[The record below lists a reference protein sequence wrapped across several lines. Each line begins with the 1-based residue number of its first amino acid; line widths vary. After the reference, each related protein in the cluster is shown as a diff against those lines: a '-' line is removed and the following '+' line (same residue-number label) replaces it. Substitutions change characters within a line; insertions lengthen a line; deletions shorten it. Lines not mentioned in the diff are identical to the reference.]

1 MCGFVGVFNSMAL
14 TPSEELWISE
24 ALSLIKYRGPDDVGH
39 WTGMNQQVILG
50 HQRLAVIDLT
60 NGGHQPM
67 HSQDLKL
74 HLVFNGEI
82 YNYMELRE
90 ELESKGFEFSSESD
104 TEVLLNTYLAWGEKC
119 VNHLNGQFSFAIF
132 DENREQLFLARD
144 RAGEKPMYFAQLANS
159 SIIFGSE
166 LKTLVHHPEISSEI
180 DIENLKEFLTR
191 GQSRG
196 DQSILKGVQKLLP
209 AHTAVFNLRNNQV
222 LISRYWTP
230 QYIEAPSQKSD
241 IKYLSAK
248 LEVLLTQAVERQFVS
263 DVPVGVLLSG
273 GLDSSIITAIAQKTR
288 GSIQTFTAVF
298 SEAQELNE
306 AVHAKRIADY
316 FNTVHHEI
324 EILKPSL
331 DVLEFLGSN
340 FDEPIFDPSVIPT
353 YLLSKEI
360 KKFCTVALGGD
371 GADELFGGY
380 KHYSRALQT
389 LKVHKTL
396 PRGLRK
402 MLSISGSRLIPL
414 GKPGHARFR
423 QLIED
428 HYPFDPQKERMF
440 DSSTAEMMLGISGGH
455 KRDVISKRERFS
467 SDIDLVA
474 TLCNHDFY
482 NYLPNDILVKIDRCS
497 MLSSLEMRSPFL
509 DTDVMDFALKL
520 VPGNLKATKN
530 SRKILLTHL
539 GKRLLPENFDFERK
553 LGFIPPTTKWGLSHE
568 WQEFMKGYLLSEKQN
583 VFEKSILNEY
593 FTNMKNHPLLVDRL
607 LMLTL
612 FEIWRQKNV
621 SN

>member
-1 MCGFVGVFNSMAL
+1 MCGFVGAFNSMAL

-82 YNYMELRE
+82 YNYIELRE

-132 DENREQLFLARD
+132 DENRGQLFLARD
-144 RAGEKPMYFAQLANS
+144 RAGEKPMYFAQLANG

-166 LKTLVHHPEISSEI
+166 LKTLVHHPEIYSEI

-196 DQSILKGVQKLLP
+196 DQSMLKGVQKLLP

-230 QYIEAPSQKSD
+230 QYIESPSQKSD
-241 IKYLSAK
+241 LKYLSAK

-288 GSIQTFTAVF
+288 SSIQTFTAVF

-306 AVHAKRIADY
+306 ADHAKFIADY

-331 DVLEFLGSN
+331 EVLEFLGSN

-396 PRGLRK
+396 PLGLRK
-402 MLSISGSRLIPL
+402 ILSISGSRLIPL

-440 DSSTAEMMLGISGGH
+440 DSSTAEMMLGISGEH
-455 KRDVISKRERFS
+455 KRDVISKREDFS

-539 GKRLLPENFDFERK
+539 GKRLLPDNFDFERK

-583 VFEKSILNEY
+583 VFEKSILHEY

>member
-1 MCGFVGVFNSMAL
+1 MCGFVGAFNSMAL
-14 TPSEELWISE
+14 TPSEELWIPE

-82 YNYMELRE
+82 YNYIELRE

-159 SIIFGSE
+159 SIVFGSE
-166 LKTLVHHPEISSEI
+166 LKTLVHHPEISPEI

-230 QYIEAPSQKSD
+230 QCIEAPSQKSD

-316 FNTVHHEI
+316 FDTVHHEI

-331 DVLEFLGSN
+331 EVLEFLGSN

-402 MLSISGSRLIPL
+402 ILSISGSRLIPL

-440 DSSTAEMMLGISGGH
+440 DSSTAEMMLGISGEH

-553 LGFIPPTTKWGLSHE
+553 LGFIPPTTKWGLNHE

-583 VFEKSILNEY
+583 VFEKSILHEY

>member
-180 DIENLKEFLTR
+180 DIENLREFLTR

-509 DTDVMDFALKL
+509 DTNVMDFALKL